1 MEKVIQRVILIFFT
15 LERALMIKML
25 KGLQFYVYSSSSPS
39 LILIYL
45 LLLNYL
51 WDFIPFENIQVKFNV
66 YLKLKI

>member
-1 MEKVIQRVILIFFT
+1 MEKVIQTVILIFFT
-15 LERALMIKML
+15 LERALMIKKL

-39 LILIYL
+39 LILIY